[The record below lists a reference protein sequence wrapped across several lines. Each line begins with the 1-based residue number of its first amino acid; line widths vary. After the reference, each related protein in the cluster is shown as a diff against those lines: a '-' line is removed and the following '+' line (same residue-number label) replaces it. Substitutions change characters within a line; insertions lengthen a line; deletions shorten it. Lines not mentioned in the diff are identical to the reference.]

1 MDTGT
6 VHSLGSDS
14 TTDLLMGATAI
25 AAGPNHACA
34 LVGAGGVRCWGTY
47 WDSNDYGQLG
57 DGTTTNRKTPGTN
70 DVLTDAKAIATGLY
84 HTCALME
91 TGGVRCWGDNSSGQ
105 LGDGTTSH
113 RYTPPQSDVL
123 SGVKAVAAGSS
134 HTCALMETG
143 GVRCWGAADMIG
155 TKPERVHVVGT
166 CE

>member
-6 VHSLGSDS
+6 LRRLEDDS

-34 LVGAGGVRCWGTY
+34 LVGAGGVRCWGGN
-47 WDSNDYGQLG
+47 WASNYYGQLG
-57 DGTTTNRKTPGTN
+57 DGTTKTSSTPGTS
-70 DVLTDAKAIATGLY
+70 DVLTGAQAIATGLY

-91 TGGVRCWGDNSSGQ
+91 TGGVRCWGDNYYGQ
-105 LGDGTTSH
+105 LGDGTTSN
-113 RYTPPQSDVL
+113 RSTPPQSDVL
-123 SGVKAVAAGSS
+123 SRVKAIAAGSS

-143 GVRCWGAADMIG
+143 GVRCWGAADVIG
-155 TKPERVHVVGT
+155 IKPERVHVVGT